1 MTLVSLFN
9 FEQILHNVLGFNL
22 LTLNKKKADSA
33 FIRLDKLSG
42 PCYVTS
48 QKMLFLQLIGFR
60 FLLFS
65 SAVPLV
71 ITAITAGVATDYLGP
86 KTEDD
91 IQL

>member
-1 MTLVSLFN
+1 
-9 FEQILHNVLGFNL
+9 
-22 LTLNKKKADSA
+22 
-33 FIRLDKLSG
+33 
-42 PCYVTS
+42 
-48 QKMLFLQLIGFR
+48 MLFLQLIGFR

-65 SAVPLV
+65 SGVPLV